1 MKTGSSLKP
10 ISLIERILRLI
21 YPAKCMVCDLILME
35 DSPAFLCDPCK
46 KGLKRYGRGFCRIA
60 ELTEIDGLFAAF
72 NYLDG
77 IETAIHAFKFKNQ
90 PKLSETI
97 SRLLYEELNKHG
109 NTPDFDY
116 IVPVPM
122 HPRKKR
128 QRGYNQSE
136 LIAKQL
142 GRYLNKEVRTDI
154 LRKIRYTRSQS
165 RLKRRDRIYNL
176 EGAFSVSPDA
186 FIEGKRILLVDDV
199 LTTGTTINNCAKI
212 LRERGVFFI
221 YGIVIAI
228 AEK

>member
-1 MKTGSSLKP
+1 MKTKPDSKP
-10 ISLIERILRLI
+10 ISLIERILRLV
-21 YPAKCMVCDLILME
+21 YPAKCMVCETILKE
-35 DSPAFLCDPCK
+35 ETPAFLCDPCK
-46 KGLKRYGRGFCRIA
+46 NDLKRHGRGFCNAA
-60 ELTEIDGLFAAF
+60 ELPDIDGLFVAF
-72 NYLDG
+72 NYTGG

-90 PKLSETI
+90 PGLSGTL
-97 SRLLYEELNKHG
+97 SRLLYEELDKHG
-109 NTPDFDY
+109 KTPEVDF

-122 HPRKKR
+122 HSRKKR

-142 GRYLNKEVRTDI
+142 GVYLNKEVRTDI
-154 LRKIRYTRSQS
+154 LIKTRYTRPQS

-176 EGAFSVSPDA
+176 EGAFSVTPEA

-199 LTTGTTINNCAKI
+199 LTTGTTINTCAKI
-212 LRERGVFFI
+212 LKGKGVFII